1 MKLALRDISALG
13 QPLIVLGAILALS
26 AAGIVYTGKLIKQGR
41 ADLAAAQGK
50 LKEARER
57 VARSGEEVDTLRR
70 YIGPYQQLEQLGIVG
85 EEQRLNWIDALRIAN
100 LDAQLYGVDYEVASQ
115 MPYSFAEEVNAGG
128 LPVQQSLMK
137 LKLGLL
143 YETDLLTFF
152 RVLAQ
157 QNVGAF
163 TVNQCTLQ
171 RLTSDVSKPVNQPTL
186 RAECDL
192 AWVTIPPPAA
202 PEGGS

>member
-1 MKLALRDISALG
+1 MKLALRDIPALG
-13 QPLIVLGAILALS
+13 PPLVILGAILALG
-26 AAGIVYTGKLIKQGR
+26 AAGIAYTGKLIKQGQ

-57 VARSGEEVDTLRR
+57 VSRSGDEVDTLRR
-70 YIGPYQQLEQLGIVG
+70 YIGPYQELVRLGIVG
-85 EEQRLNWIDALRIAN
+85 EEQRLNWIDALRVAN
-100 LDAQLYGVDYEVASQ
+100 VDAQLFGVDYEVGSQ
-115 MPYSFAEEVNAGG
+115 IPYSFAAQVNAEG
-128 LPVQQSLMK
+128 LPVQQSTMK

-152 RVLAQ
+152 RVLAR

-163 TVNQCTLQ
+163 AVNQCTLQ

-186 RAECDL
+186 RAECDV

-202 PEGGS
+202 PEGGT